1 MPPSSRW
8 LLALHSSGD
17 GLGVGLQPLGEP
29 EAEPRLASFDLGR
42 ALSGALLSC
51 VETVL
56 PADQWSR
63 LGRLAV
69 ATGPG
74 GFTSTRL
81 TVVMAR
87 TLAQQLRLPLDG
99 VGSFLL
105 MAPRLAPPGSDPFW
119 ICQVLPRRGTVA
131 GLYALEAEAAAAA
144 PIAVE
149 RLAPR
154 LFPPE
159 EPLPAGMQCPI
170 RQDLPADCL
179 ELLRRSQRAAAT
191 NQPAPW
197 QPVLPQYPTSPV
209 ESR

>member
-1 MPPSSRW
+1 MTPSPRW

-17 GLGVGLQPLGEP
+17 GLGLGLQPLGDP
-29 EAEPRLASFDLGR
+29 GAPPRLASFDLGR
-42 ALSGALLSC
+42 ALSGALLTC
-51 VETVL
+51 VESLL
-56 PADQWSR
+56 PADQWSQ

-69 ATGPG
+69 AIGPG

-87 TLAQQLRLPLDG
+87 TLAQQLQIPLDG

-105 MAPRLAPPGSDPFW
+105 MAPRLAPPGTDPFW
-119 ICQVLPRRGTVA
+119 ICQALPRRGTVA
-131 GLYALEAEAAAAA
+131 GLYALQPAGSAAGAIAE
-144 PIAVE
+144 E

-159 EPLPAGMQCPI
+159 DALPAGRQCPI
-170 RQDLPADCL
+170 VHDPEQDCL
-179 ELLRRSQRAAAT
+179 ELLRRSQAADAT
-191 NQPAPW
+191 GQPGPW
-197 QPVLPQYPTSPV
+197 APVLPVYPTSPV